1 MELTITI
8 NLIVCICATIG
19 FIMGVHAYF
28 KQHQPLYAQMTT
40 IALGCASLGR
50 LYNVAVIVCDGDIPH
65 TFNIG
70 ILAVVGCFLFFFS
83 ANHNQIDSLC
93 DMTNPK
99 NAKFKYIALI
109 APAIQAIVAGI
120 VFFASDGKLA
130 LRISYL
136 AEFLSIML
144 ASYYNCKHLLI
155 HDTDSGFIDSVRGY
169 NLLVLITG
177 FLYTSEITC
186 DAFEVV
192 IPKSF
197 IYALMSICLLSIIPV
212 LKRGVKKWTTI

>member
-1 MELTITI
+1 MKLITII

-28 KQHQPLYAQMTT
+28 KPHQPLYAQMTT

-50 LYNVAVIVCDGDIPH
+50 LYNVAVIACDGSIPH

-99 NAKFKYIALI
+99 NAKFRYIGLI
-109 APAIQAIVAGI
+109 APAIQAIIAGI
-120 VFFASDGKLA
+120 VFVASDGKLI
-130 LRISYL
+130 LRISYMI
-136 AEFLSIML
+136 EFLSVML

-155 HDTDSGFIDSVRGY
+155 HDIDSGFIDSVRGY
-169 NLLVLITG
+169 NLMVLVLG
-177 FLYTSEITC
+177 FLYTAEITC
-186 DAFEVV
+186 DAFEVI

-197 IYALMSICLLSIIPV
+197 IYLFMSVCLLMIIPI
-212 LKRGVKKWTTI
+212 LKKGVKKWTTI